1 MGRQR
6 STRRKDRKTDR
17 KLARARGRRG
27 LLRHGK
33 AETVRVRV
41 DPARKRR
48 FERLLGEMRRA
59 SRKEAAG
66 FDSYWE
72 AVGEI
77 LDAELY
83 VAGGYESAKAF
94 VADEAKETLRTAQ
107 RNVRVAKYASPA
119 DEQRWGTTLLDAALA
134 YVEAKTGGPIRGK
147 LPVRFEALK
156 IDPPGDSEKKKLS
169 LDEITV
175 EQVKA
180 ATRGLLRS
188 KNKDR
193 ARSSPAEQAVV
204 AAIKKHRVLGE
215 VSVDVSDGMLRLG
228 RVPLRALGELAQA
241 LRSVKLPDPKEA
253 KRD

>member
-1 MGRQR
+1 
-6 STRRKDRKTDR
+6 
-17 KLARARGRRG
+17 
-27 LLRHGK
+27 
-33 AETVRVRV
+33 V

-48 FERLLGEMRRA
+48 FERLIGEMRRA

-94 VADEAKETLRTAQ
+94 VADEVKETLRTAQ

-134 YVEAKTGGPIRGK
+134 YVEAKAGGPIKGK
-147 LPVRFEALK
+147 LPVRFEAMK

-169 LDEITV
+169 LDEISV
-175 EQVKA
+175 EELNA
-180 ATRGLLRS
+180 ATRGRVRS

-193 ARSSPAEQAVV
+193 ARSSPAEQAIVT
-204 AAIKKHRVLGE
+204 AIKKHKGLGE

-228 RVPLRALGELAQA
+228 RVPLKALKELALA
-241 LRSVKLPDPKEA
+241 LRGVTLPDPKAA
-253 KRD
+253 KGD